1 MATSSLGSSLEST
14 STQNGTT
21 ATTPNRFNE
30 LSSADFVKIMFTELT
45 NQDPLKPNDSS
56 ALLQQFSSIRNIE
69 ADLALQS
76 KLETVVTQGQL
87 STAGSLLGK
96 YVTGFTDNFADAE
109 GFVNSISQ
117 TASGPVLN
125 LSDGSRVSFKNI
137 SQIYDPLG
145 GTGNPTTNPTTNPTG
160 NTTGTPPTT
169 PPTTPPVE
177 PSYVP
182 PSTTPLSTNPT
193 QSSSGQN

>member
-1 MATSSLGSSLEST
+1 MATSSLGSTLEST
-14 STQNGTT
+14 SAQNGATS
-21 ATTPNRFNE
+21 TTPNRFNE
-30 LSSADFVKIMFTELT
+30 LTSADFVKIMFTELT
-45 NQDPLKPNDSS
+45 NQDPLKPNDSN

-69 ADLALQS
+69 ADLALQN

-109 GFVNSISQ
+109 GYVNSISQ

-137 SQIYDPLG
+137 SQIYDPAG
-145 GTGNPTTNPTTNPTG
+145 GNGTPNPSTNPTG
-160 NTTGTPPTT
+160 STGNSTGTT
-169 PPTTPPVE
+169 PSTTPPVE
-177 PSYVP
+177 PSHVP

-193 QSSSGQN
+193 QSTSGQG

>member
-1 MATSSLGSSLEST
+1 MATSSIASSLDST
-14 STQNGTT
+14 VSQAET
-21 ATTPNRFNE
+21 AATPSRFNE
-30 LSSADFVKIMFTELT
+30 LTSSDFVKIMLTELS

-69 ADLALQS
+69 ADLALQT

-96 YVTGFTDNFADAE
+96 YVVGFTDNFADAE

-160 NTTGTPPTT
+160 NTTGTPPTN

-193 QSSSGQN
+193 HSPSVQN